1 MKHDSI
7 SVYESDYYLRTVFTG
22 GRKKM
27 IFYTADLHFGH
38 RSVIDFDNRPFTDV
52 EEMDSVLIKLWNQRV
67 SNADHVYI
75 VGDLA
80 FRNEKSE
87 EWYLQQLKGHK
98 HLVIG
103 NHDGKLLKNAV
114 AMRYFESV
122 DKMMHVSD
130 DGEQICL
137 CHFPLAEWNGF
148 HRGHS
153 HIHGHIHNRKDATWE
168 FMRTRHNAYNAG
180 CMLHGYMPVT
190 LQELT
195 ADAEHSGILS
205 EPIL

>member
-1 MKHDSI
+1 
-7 SVYESDYYLRTVFTG
+7 
-22 GRKKM
+22 M

-38 RSVIDFDNRPFTDV
+38 RSVIDFDNRPFTNV
-52 EEMDSVLIKLWNQRV
+52 EEMDSVLIKLWNQKV
-67 SNADHVYI
+67 SNEDHVYI
-75 VGDLA
+75 IGDFA

-122 DKMMHVSD
+122 DKMMHISD
-130 DGEQICL
+130 GGVQICL

-148 HRGHS
+148 YKGHS
-153 HIHGHIHNRKDATWE
+153 HIYGHVHNRKDAAWE

-180 CMLHGYMPVT
+180 CMLYGYKPAT
-190 LQELT
+190 LQEII
-195 ADAEHSGILS
+195 AEHSGILS
-205 EPIL
+205 GTTL